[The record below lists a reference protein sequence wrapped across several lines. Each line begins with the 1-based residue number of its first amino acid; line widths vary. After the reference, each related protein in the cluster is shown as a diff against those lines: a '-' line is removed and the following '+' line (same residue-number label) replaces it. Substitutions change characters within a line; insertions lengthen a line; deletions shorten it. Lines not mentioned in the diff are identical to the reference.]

1 MKNEA
6 AARSDVASRGIPAI
20 AGGPKAVL
28 MDTNPPLS
36 IRQGQRALAAII
48 FTDVVGFSVRV
59 QADEET
65 SLRLLERDFAVMR
78 EICSRHEGSV
88 LKTTGDGLLL
98 YFASAVQAVACA
110 LAMQRHFAKEARRL
124 PPAETLAHRLGIHLG
139 DVFVSDQ
146 EVMGDG
152 VNIASRLQAEAA
164 PGGICISQTVYDV
177 VKNKLALQVINLG
190 PRELKNIAQAVPVYH
205 ILLEAQALGA
215 TSVKSMPPFWRRATF
230 HRPSRR
236 RLVIAGIAAGV
247 LAVVAVAVGAIN
259 RWRQRPQGANALA
272 AVSQM
277 ITAGTEAEAIDP
289 EYLNRRD
296 IALQVR
302 WLLEKY
308 DFDGLARYWRTRSA
322 EPPGQPAAPTMQR
335 AAENMAA
342 MKSWLA
348 SALRNYTR
356 QEPLIVTNLSNET
369 DRQFSIY
376 VAPDRQLPFVEGGA
390 DLARAW
396 PDVKPATVGSIII
409 SALRNA
415 AVPPPREAA
424 LDAQS
429 FGRLYHLPQMQEV
442 LRTGGQRQ

>member
-1 MKNEA
+1 
-6 AARSDVASRGIPAI
+6 
-20 AGGPKAVL
+20 

-48 FTDVVGFSVRV
+48 FTDVVGFSARV

-78 EICSRHEGSV
+78 EMCSRHEGSV

-110 LAMQRHFAKEARRL
+110 LAMQRHFAEEARRQ
-124 PPAETLAHRLGIHLG
+124 PPGETLTHRLGIHLG

-146 EVMGDG
+146 DVMGDG

-190 PRELKNIAQAVPVYH
+190 PRELKNIAQAVPVYR

-230 HRPSRR
+230 HLPSRR
-236 RLVIAGIAAGV
+236 WLAIAGIAVGA
-247 LAVVAVAVGAIN
+247 LAVAAVVVGVSN
-259 RWRQRPQGANALA
+259 RRRQRQQGANALA
-272 AVSQM
+272 AVSEM
-277 ITAGTEAEAIDP
+277 ITAGTEAGAIDP

-322 EPPGQPAAPTMQR
+322 ETPGQPAAPTMQR

-356 QEPLIVTNLSNET
+356 QEPLIVTNLSNEA

-376 VAPDRQLPFVEGGA
+376 VAPDRQLHFVEGGA

-396 PDVKPATVGSIII
+396 PDVKPATMGSIII

-424 LDAQS
+424 LGVQS
-429 FGRLYHLPQMQEV
+429 FARLYHLPQMQEV